1 MHASQVPAGI
11 LLPDYA
17 EKASPTSELESRQQ
31 RTGKTLVVYPYRA
44 LPSQLCLL
52 GLDVHAAAVQTCCGR
67 TVPIRSAR
75 EIEGLRAAC
84 RLAREV
90 LDKAHAVVRPGVTTD
105 EIDRVVRRLFRH
117 LH

>member
-1 MHASQVPAGI
+1 MRRRSLQASRSLTTRSQRARLVSSRADSSAQVKH
-11 LLPDYA
+11 LLC
-17 EKASPTSELESRQQ
+17 TRI
-31 RTGKTLVVYPYRA
+31 A

-52 GLDVHAAAVQTCCGR
+52 GLDVHAAAEQTCCGR